1 MVLRLGFL
9 GTGFWFLIFG
19 GARKTRNAKP
29 KTRNQKRT
37 AISFALFVLLA
48 GPAFAQV
55 PDSVEVAA
63 DSLEVVADSLQAAPD
78 STVDARRVPTGPT
91 MTFRRSE
98 PATAVT
104 DTILAL
110 AVEQDVPGILAA
122 QPGSFVYDFGSFG
135 WPNGWSP
142 YGLNPQRVA
151 LLLGGLPFDD
161 PVTGRPR
168 YDLLP
173 MALLE
178 PLGLQAGRHAA
189 PMAVYAQVRPYVVAQ
204 PLTELHYRSG
214 GNGLQSIT
222 AMHTQQRRLGL
233 FGRPGALA
241 VLFGY
246 GGHAATGDYPGSRLR
261 RMRQLLTRVRY
272 HQTGWSLEAT
282 LLHNQ
287 RRLGAHGGVIPGV
300 PYETI
305 YNRLIANVRNS
316 SATRQTIRNDLSVT
330 LRARLLPGTT
340 EPLTISAFTTWQTF
354 RYRNPS
360 ADTLVAKTNRYGAR
374 LHQDVR
380 LGPNHLRVLVEAWT
394 DRLNRSNALPDGLTR
409 TQLHAT
415 VHDSLRL
422 GAFEAILEGGA
433 YVTDHARFAGGAA
446 RAAYPLGPV
455 RVFAEVSHTG
465 QPASWI
471 EEHGWGRFVETV
483 ATVPDGRVSQG
494 RAGLSLRAGAFD
506 LAVFGFAHQETNPLD
521 LYTAGEDSI
530 VARVAPSSFR
540 RTGAGG
546 DLGWRRTARRGFYLT
561 AQPTL
566 VRFLDANASD
576 EHRRMKDALP
586 EFFAQGRLGARY
598 AFFTNDL
605 LLDLSVRGRFWTE
618 MRSRTLH
625 APTGLLVL
633 PDATDDLYPASG
645 FLPSS
650 GTLDVVVEAAVRTA
664 RLFIAYENALSGT
677 QVLLGNQ
684 IVPVYPLPA
693 RRLRFGVFWPI
704 LN

>member
-1 MVLRLGFL
+1 MLTL
-9 GTGFWFLIFG
+9 
-19 GARKTRNAKP
+19 
-29 KTRNQKRT
+29 
-37 AISFALFVLLA
+37 LLA
-48 GPAFAQV
+48 APVYAQV
-55 PDSVEVAA
+55 PDSVKAA
-63 DSLEVVADSLQAAPD
+63 PDSLQVAADSLQAAPD
-78 STVDARRVPTGPT
+78 STVEARRGPTGPP
-91 MTFRRSE
+91 MAFRRPE

-110 AVEQDVPGILAA
+110 ATEQDVTGLLAT
-122 QPGSFVYDFGSFG
+122 QPASFVYDFGAFG

-173 MALLE
+173 MTLLE

-189 PMAVYAQVRPYVVAQ
+189 PMAVYAQVRPYDVTQ

-214 GNGLQSIT
+214 GNGLQSIM
-222 AMHTQQRRLGL
+222 AMHTQRRRLGL
-233 FGRPGALA
+233 FGQPGALA

-272 HQTGWSLEAT
+272 HQSGWSLEAI

-287 RRLGAHGGVIPGV
+287 RRLGAHSGVIPGT
-300 PYETI
+300 PYETV
-305 YNRLIANVRNS
+305 YNRLIANVRNTN
-316 SATRQTIRNDLSVT
+316 ATRQTIRNDLSVT

-340 EPLTISAFTTWQTF
+340 EPLTVSAFTTAQTF
-354 RYRNPS
+354 RYRNPN

-374 LHQDVR
+374 LHQDLR

-394 DRLNRSNALPDGLTR
+394 DRLSRSNALPDGLTR
-409 TQLHAT
+409 SQLHAT

-422 GAFEAILEGGA
+422 GAFEATFEGGV
-433 YVTDHARFAGGAA
+433 YVTAHARFAGGAA
-446 RAAYPLGPV
+446 RLTYPAGPV
-455 RVFAEVSHTG
+455 RLFAEVSHTG

-471 EEHGWGRFVETV
+471 EEHGFGRFVEPV
-483 ATVPDGRVSQG
+483 AAVPDGRVSQG
-494 RAGLSLRAGAFD
+494 RAGLNLRTGTFD
-506 LAVFGFAHQETNPLD
+506 LTVFGFAHQETNPLD
-521 LYTAGEDSI
+521 FYTTGEDS
-530 VARVAPSSFR
+530 VAARVAPSAFQ

-566 VRFLDANASD
+566 VRFLDADASD
-576 EHRRMKDALP
+576 EHRRMKNALP
-586 EFFAQGRLGARY
+586 EFFAQGRFGARY
-598 AFFTNDL
+598 ALFTNDL
-605 LLDLSVRGRFWTE
+605 ILDLSVRGRFWTE

-625 APTGLLVL
+625 APTGRLVL
-633 PDATDDLYPASG
+633 PDATDDLYPSSG

-664 RLFIAYENALSGT
+664 RLFVAYENALSGT

-684 IVPVYPLPA
+684 IVPIYPLPA

>member
-1 MVLRLGFL
+1 MVLGFSL
-9 GTGFWFLIFG
+9 LVTGYWFLVLG
-19 GARKTRNAKP
+19 WARKTRNAKP
-29 KTRNQKRT
+29 KTRNPKRS
-37 AISFALFVLLA
+37 AISFALLALLA
-48 GPAFAQV
+48 VPAYAQV
-55 PDSVEVAA
+55 PDTAQVAG
-63 DSLEVVADSLQAAPD
+63 DSLEVAADSLQAAPD
-78 STVDARRVPTGPT
+78 STARRVPTGPP
-91 MTFRRSE
+91 MTFRRAE
-98 PATAVT
+98 PAMAVT

-110 AVEQDVPGILAA
+110 ALEQDVAGILAA
-122 QPGSFVYDFGSFG
+122 RPASFLYDFGSFG

-142 YGLNPQRVA
+142 YGLNPNRVA

-189 PMAVYAQVRPYVVAQ
+189 PMAVYAQVRPFNVTQ

-214 GNGLQSIT
+214 GNGLQSIM
-222 AMHTQQRRLGL
+222 AMHTQRRRLGL

-272 HQTGWSLEAT
+272 HQTSWSLEAT

-287 RRLGAHGGVIPGV
+287 RRLGAHGGVTPGV
-300 PYETI
+300 PYETV

-316 SATRQTIRNDLSVT
+316 NATRQTIRNDLSVT
-330 LRARLLPGTT
+330 LRTRLLPGAT

-354 RYRNPS
+354 RYRNPG

-374 LHQDVR
+374 LHQDLR
-380 LGPNHLRVLVEAWT
+380 FGPNHLRVLVEAWT
-394 DRLNRSNALPDGLTR
+394 DRLGRSNALPDGLTR

-446 RAAYPLGPV
+446 RAAYPVGPL
-455 RVFAEVSHTG
+455 RLFAEVSHTG
-465 QPASWI
+465 QPASWV
-471 EEHGWGRFVETV
+471 EEHGWGRFVE
-483 ATVPDGRVSQG
+483 AAAVPDGRVSQG
-494 RAGLSLRAGAFD
+494 RAGLRLRAGAFD
-506 LAVFGFAHQETNPLD
+506 VTVFGFAHQETNPLD
-521 LYTAGEDSI
+521 FYTVGEDSI
-530 VARVAPSSFR
+530 VARVASSSFR

-561 AQPTL
+561 AQPTF
-566 VRFLDANASD
+566 VHFLDADASD
-576 EHRRMKDALP
+576 EHRRMQNALP

-598 AFFTNDL
+598 ALFTGDL
-605 LLDLSVRGRFWTE
+605 ILDLSVRGRFWTE

-650 GTLDVVVEAAVRTA
+650 GTLDVVVEAAIRTA
-664 RLFIAYENALSGT
+664 RLFVAYENALSGT

-684 IVPVYPLPA
+684 IVPIYPLPA